1 MIESIIYRR
10 AGLED
15 FYAAARMENER
26 DLPNRGLDE
35 HHPCIKK
42 DKRENES
49 ISSSSPSGRTSYKAN
64 QHNAQIAAD
73 DELHESII
81 AKSIGTNPEHESRSS
96 CAIVRHN
103 IAKEICKGVIRS
115 KFMKR
120 RHLVVKE
127 GINPSY
133 LKQIFPTIIQ
143 NFQPQHVQVSCIYRY
158 DWHSFQSPLYSPYT
172 NSRVCLLQSTMV
184 GSQT

>member
-42 DKRENES
+42 DKPENGS
-49 ISSSSPSGRTSYKAN
+49 NSSSSPSSRTSHKATKSHT
-64 QHNAQIAAD
+64 QNAAV

-96 CAIVRHN
+96 CAIARHN
-103 IAKEICKGVIRS
+103 ITKEICKGVIRS
-115 KFMKR
+115 KIMKR

-133 LKQIFPTIIQ
+133 LKEIFPTIIQ
-143 NFQPQHVQVSCIYRY
+143 NFQPQHVQVSCIYR
-158 DWHSFQSPLYSPYT
+158 
-172 NSRVCLLQSTMV
+172 
-184 GSQT
+184 